1 MSSIPWGKSLEI
13 FSAGFGGVFI
23 CLLILLIFVIFFS
36 KIIHHTEKSGND
48 NGG

>member
-1 MSSIPWGKSLEI
+1 MSSIPWGKSFEI

-23 CLLILLIFVIFFS
+23 CLFILFLFVKFFS
-36 KIIHHTEKSGND
+36 KIVHHVEKSGKD